1 MVVINYLQ
9 IVYTNG
15 TMYHYDG
22 IGLITSR
29 TLVKVSLRQY
39 AYVTVL
45 HLGWTRRRHRV
56 MEWACDDVLCD
67 QVASILPNTWD
78 VAKARTAGGA
88 LTRGDCRDS
97 DLELALARLA
107 RALRPRR
114 SS

>member
-1 MVVINYLQ
+1 MTVINYLQ

-15 TMYHYDG
+15 TMYRYDG

-29 TLVKVSLRQY
+29 TLAKVSLRQY
-39 AYVTVL
+39 AYVAAL
-45 HLGWTRRRHRV
+45 YLGWTHRRRQV
-56 MEWACDDVLCD
+56 MEWASDDVLCD
-67 QVASILPNTWD
+67 QIASILPNTRD